1 MLLQD
6 VASNP
11 QKENPNSQ
19 KKVDTH
25 RKHLSTLAHKLWKY
39 ASRDVN
45 NGWRS
50 SFVFKRRNNICEI
63 WRLRKAHTQS
73 LHVSRELSRN
83 QDFAQATSFSYHL
96 KTQLVEISAGKS
108 YSCMQ
113 PPLLFGW
120 SCTSARTTSLFLAP
134 ISTRFQ
140 PDFRPK
146 LRLQSGA
153 YAAHKVCHLLL
164 QFLPLNLPQ
173 SRFCF

>member
-1 MLLQD
+1 MYNHPCGRCKIVKLWHSDIFTGDFVRKGACYTGHIICLVIPASDKTWTHVTSAQRCRHA
-6 VASNP
+6 VARCSFKP

-73 LHVSRELSRN
+73 PHVSRELSCN
-83 QDFAQATSFSYHL
+83 
-96 KTQLVEISAGKS
+96 
-108 YSCMQ
+108 
-113 PPLLFGW
+113 
-120 SCTSARTTSLFLAP
+120 
-134 ISTRFQ
+134 
-140 PDFRPK
+140 
-146 LRLQSGA
+146 
-153 YAAHKVCHLLL
+153 
-164 QFLPLNLPQ
+164 
-173 SRFCF
+173 